1 MKDEGCIRSRDYIFK
16 IFSNLW
22 QFFSKCGKVSVS
34 SKAFGFVPF
43 CSILFLL
50 LLVRSVIMTGLP
62 RDCHGSCTDMVEQC
76 TVHIA
81 AGPARAQLEQSVQIK
96 IRLCLC
102 FGVRYVNR
110 PVCIDQAVFV
120 FRLTILE
127 SSCFALAMS
136 DHEEAHS
143 LHSPELGG
151 QHFAITNSDDSD
163 ESDELIPFS

>member
-1 MKDEGCIRSRDYIFK
+1 MFILCVFVCICMYICKVVIKYIHIRTRVVFACIWMYMYVFACICMYMYVSYSRVVHKVCHYIFK

-43 CSILFLL
+43 CSISFLL

-81 AGPARAQLEQSVQIK
+81 TGPARAQLE
-96 IRLCLC
+96 
-102 FGVRYVNR
+102 
-110 PVCIDQAVFV
+110 
-120 FRLTILE
+120 
-127 SSCFALAMS
+127 
-136 DHEEAHS
+136 
-143 LHSPELGG
+143 
-151 QHFAITNSDDSD
+151 
-163 ESDELIPFS
+163 